1 MSLLQKRLPPSAA
14 GAVTLGPSSKAN
26 EHKEGRVH
34 LCLKEQEYVEER
46 VEDPKTKG
54 ILRN

>member
-14 GAVTLGPSSKAN
+14 DAVTLGPSSKAN

-34 LCLKEQEYVEER
+34 LCLKEQQYVEER
-46 VEDPKTKG
+46 VEDPETKG